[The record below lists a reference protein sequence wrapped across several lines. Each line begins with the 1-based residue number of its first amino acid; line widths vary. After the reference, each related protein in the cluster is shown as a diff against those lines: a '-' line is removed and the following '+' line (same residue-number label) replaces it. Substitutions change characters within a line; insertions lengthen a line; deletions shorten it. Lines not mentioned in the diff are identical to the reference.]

1 MWGEMKRILFVLAFV
16 GILSLYLVS
25 ADQIRIT
32 SEDDFI
38 NLTFSN
44 IQLNRNPSNTCDASR
59 YLSTGYDYP
68 DTNTN
73 PSGTCNRCDGS
84 GSIEN
89 VANGLDSFN
98 ECGTTN
104 CLTGTCNGAGACGY
118 YTSGQQNCAS
128 GYECDASG
136 VCVDVF
142 SGCSCDETVQAYKKY
157 DIAGDTI
164 YIDCTNNKCWTSDA
178 GIKVWG
184 SIYDE
189 IPDNSC
195 IDQGPSFPACDYC
208 DNLDYGG
215 FTDWT
220 LPTRYTL
227 RDLCE
232 SSSCSGTICFGG
244 RISTYNILWSD
255 YEYSSSTAWTV
266 RFTDCFLST
275 SSKNTAVC
283 SVRCIRG

>member
-1 MWGEMKRILFVLAFV
+1 MKKTILMLAVV

-68 DTNTN
+68 DTSTN

-89 VANGLDSFN
+89 LANGLDPFS
-98 ECGTTN
+98 ECGTSE
-104 CLTGTCNGAGACGY
+104 CLTGSCSGTGACGY

-142 SGCSCDETVQAYKKY
+142 SGCSCNATVQAYKRY

-178 GIKVWG
+178 GIKVWQTAG
-184 SIYDE
+184 S
-189 IPDNSC
+189 
-195 IDQGPSFPACDYC
+195 YC
-208 DNLDYGG
+208 DNLNYGG
-215 FTDWT
+215 FTDWI
-220 LPTRYTL
+220 LPSRYTL
-227 RDLCE
+227 RDLCS
-232 SSSCSGTICFGG
+232 SSSCSGSICFGSK
-244 RISTYNILWSD
+244 IATYNYVWSSD
-255 YEYSSSTAWTV
+255 EYDSSTAWTV
-266 RFTDCFLST
+266 RFTDCFLGIY
-275 SSKNTAVC
+275 SKSIAVC
-283 SVRCIRG
+283 SVSCSRG